1 MINPPYIF
9 GLKLGVKEAL
19 LLLILDREG
28 PMGRY
33 RLRRALDMTEGR
45 VRGMLTRMGREGLLE
60 ASKLGCRLTDRG
72 RETVESWMREHG
84 VVRVEEVDLTEL
96 GVGPHTVLI
105 QVRGGARHVRTGVE
119 QRDVAVRHGAL
130 GAVNITFTGGKLSV
144 PSVYDDLSRDHPALS
159 KAIIERFKP
168 SEGDLLVA
176 PFAEDRYRAL
186 EAAIAVA
193 MSLRGR

>member
-1 MINPPYIF
+1 M
-9 GLKLGVKEAL
+9 KLGIKEAL

-33 RLRRALDMTEGR
+33 RLQKALDMTEGR
-45 VRGMLTRMGREGLLE
+45 VRGMLTRMGRKGLLE
-60 ASKLGCRLTDRG
+60 ASKLGCRLTRRG
-72 RETVESWMREHG
+72 REVVKTWMKEHG
-84 VVRVEEVDLTEL
+84 VVRIEEVNLTEL
-96 GVGPHTVLI
+96 GVGPHTVVI
-105 QVRGGARHVRTGVE
+105 QIRSGARHVRTGVE
-119 QRDVAVRHGAL
+119 ERDVAVRYGAL
-130 GAVNITFTGGKLSV
+130 GAVNITFTEGKLSI
-144 PSVYDDLSRDHPALS
+144 PSVYDDLSKDNPALS

-193 MSLRGR
+193 MSLREG

>member
-1 MINPPYIF
+1 M
-9 GLKLGVKEAL
+9 KLGVKEAL

-33 RLRRALDMTEGR
+33 RLRKALDMTEGR

-60 ASKLGCRLTDRG
+60 AGKLGCRLTRRG
-72 RETVESWMREHG
+72 RKVVKSWMKEYG
-84 VVRVEEVDLTEL
+84 VVKVEEVNLTEL

-105 QVRGGARHVRTGVE
+105 QIRDGARHVGTGVE

-130 GAVNITFTGGKLSV
+130 GAVNITFTKGKLSI
-144 PSVYDDLSRDHPALS
+144 PSVYDDLSRDRPALS

-168 SEGDLLVA
+168 SEGDLLSA

-186 EAAIAVA
+186 EAAVAVA
-193 MSLRGR
+193 MSLREG